1 MSSDTDYSRRG
12 VVEKQHAIKSVPKR
26 LASKLW
32 IMIFRVFI
40 IAIVLVG
47 VVGVMGAFGA
57 FKGMIDSAPEVH
69 LDVLSDTGYSSTAYF
84 TDGTVSQVFAG
95 IEANRRYAEIEEIP
109 ILIQHCFVALEDERF
124 YEHSGIDARGIL
136 RAAVSVVEEGGTFG
150 FGASTITQQLLK
162 NQVFSGGGEKNK
174 IDKLTRK
181 VQEQFLAVQ
190 LETVLTKDEILEY
203 YLNFVNLGN
212 GAYGVAKAAESYFG
226 KDMSELTLSEASV
239 LAPIVLSP
247 TNRNPITHPD
257 MNAERRQSCLDNML
271 EMGWCTKEQYDEAI
285 ADDVY
290 TRIAAYNM
298 EKKATSA
305 TTFSYFTDELV
316 EQVCADMQEK
326 LGYSYD
332 QAQQQL
338 YYGGL
343 TIYTTQDREVQEIVD
358 RYYTDEANFPEFG
371 FSSSAG
377 SCYELT
383 YALSVYKADGTVTHY
398 QRHHFI
404 DYFKD
409 FVDSNGLYYHE
420 DGTKKGISELT
431 LSPDD
436 VYAKIDE
443 FRNSLVDEAA
453 GDKYVESKY
462 LTPQPQS
469 SFSIIDQKTG
479 HVVAICGGRG
489 AKTQSLTLNRASNT
503 TRSVGST
510 FKVLA
515 SFLPALDS
523 GGLTLASVQD
533 DTQYFYPGTTKEVI
547 NWYSTGFR
555 GLQSIRTGIYN
566 SLNIVAVKTLEQIGA
581 SLGFEYLEKLGFS
594 TLVKYAVND
603 DGTVY
608 SDVNLAIA
616 LGGLTKGVT
625 NVELCAAY
633 ASIANGGV
641 YNKPMYY
648 TKILDHDGN
657 VLLTNETE
665 STQVM
670 KTSTAWLLTDAMH
683 DTITKGTGSRLGFKN
698 YEMHVAGKTGT
709 ASKNNDLW
717 FVGYTPYYTAAV
729 WTGFDNNFDQ
739 YNKTYQQEIWRKVM
753 EEIHTTKQLPD
764 ADWEKPDSI
773 VTAAICT
780 KCGNLA
786 VAGLCDQAEGGD
798 CVKTEYFAKGTVPT
812 QKCTCHVRV
821 NICRTSGKTATENCP
836 LSEVDSK
843 VLLVK
848 DEIFMYNS
856 SKARGG
862 TMELLD
868 PPVICETWDTPY
880 IYHPDDICDI
890 HLPDGAYIDEEGNIV
905 YPDGGGEPAD
915 NGAAEPDTGEGE

>member
-1 MSSDTDYSRRG
+1 M
-12 VVEKQHAIKSVPKR
+12 
-26 LASKLW
+26 
-32 IMIFRVFI
+32 
-40 IAIVLVG
+40 
-47 VVGVMGAFGA
+47 
-57 FKGMIDSAPEVH
+57 
-69 LDVLSDTGYSSTAYF
+69 
-84 TDGTVSQVFAG
+84 
-95 IEANRRYAEIEEIP
+95 
-109 ILIQHCFVALEDERF
+109 
-124 YEHSGIDARGIL
+124 
-136 RAAVSVVEEGGTFG
+136 
-150 FGASTITQQLLK
+150 
-162 NQVFSGGGEKNK
+162 
-174 IDKLTRK
+174 
-181 VQEQFLAVQ
+181 
-190 LETVLTKDEILEY
+190 
-203 YLNFVNLGN
+203 
-212 GAYGVAKAAESYFG
+212 
-226 KDMSELTLSEASV
+226 
-239 LAPIVLSP
+239 
-247 TNRNPITHPD
+247 
-257 MNAERRQSCLDNML
+257 
-271 EMGWCTKEQYDEAI
+271 
-285 ADDVY
+285 
-290 TRIAAYNM
+290 
-298 EKKATSA
+298 
-305 TTFSYFTDELV
+305 
-316 EQVCADMQEK
+316 
-326 LGYSYD
+326 
-332 QAQQQL
+332 
-338 YYGGL
+338 
-343 TIYTTQDREVQEIVD
+343 
-358 RYYTDEANFPEFG
+358 
-371 FSSSAG
+371 
-377 SCYELT
+377 
-383 YALSVYKADGTVTHY
+383 
-398 QRHHFI
+398 
-404 DYFKD
+404 
-409 FVDSNGLYYHE
+409 
-420 DGTKKGISELT
+420 
-431 LSPDD
+431 
-436 VYAKIDE
+436 
-443 FRNSLVDEAA
+443 VDEAA

-489 AKTQSLTLNRASNT
+489 AKSGSLTLNRASNT

-555 GLQSIRTGIYN
+555 GLQMIRTGIYN

-581 SLGFEYLEKLGFS
+581 PLGFEYLEKLGFS
-594 TLVKYAVND
+594 TLVKYEVAD

-717 FVGYTPYYTAAV
+717 FVGFTPYYTAAV

-753 EEIHTTKQLPD
+753 EEIHTKKQLPD

-773 VTAAICT
+773 VTASICT

-786 VAGLCDQAEGGD
+786 VAGLCDQAEGGS
-798 CVKTEYFAKGTVPT
+798 CVQTEYFAKGTVPT

-821 NICRTSGKTATENCP
+821 NICKTSGKTATENCP
-836 LSEVDSK
+836 INEVESK

-862 TMELLD
+862 VMELLD

-880 IYHPDDICDI
+880 IYHADDVCTI

-905 YPDGGGEPAD
+905 YGEGGNETPGEGGEGGEPQ
-915 NGAAEPDTGEGE
+915 GEGE